1 MFSSRGRR
9 TVKIV
14 RLSAL
19 FASFLLLALLGA
31 CSATKF
37 TSLWKDENYKGRPE
51 RIMVIG
57 ALENPA
63 SRRLFEEE
71 LVKELKDRAVDAV
84 ASYAVLTDQSVSD
97 RNAAA
102 VQAKELGADT
112 VIISKQ
118 VGKRKVAAEERIPEP
133 FQAFQIVPV
142 AYDEVYINIQTDV
155 YDLKTNSVILTATS
169 ETWIREGV
177 AYLTHVQ
184 PFVKSLVKKLSQ
196 QGLFH

>member
-1 MFSSRGRR
+1 M
-9 TVKIV
+9 KIV

-37 TSLWKDENYKGRPE
+37 TSLWKDENYKGRPG

-63 SRRLFEEE
+63 SRRLFEDE
-71 LVKELKDRAVDAV
+71 LVKELKGRKVEAV
-84 ASYAVLTDQSVSD
+84 ASYPVLPDPSASD

-102 VQAKELGADT
+102 VQAKELGADIM
-112 VIISKQ
+112 IISKQ
-118 VGKRKVAAEERIPEP
+118 VGKRKVTAEDKVPES
-133 FQAFQIVPV
+133 FQSFQIVPFS
-142 AYDEVYINIQTDV
+142 YDDIYITIETNV
-155 YDLKTNSVILTATS
+155 YDVKTNSVILTAVA

-177 AYLTHVQ
+177 TYLTHIR

>member
-1 MFSSRGRR
+1 M
-9 TVKIV
+9 KIV

-37 TSLWKDENYKGRPE
+37 TSLWKDENYKGRPG

-63 SRRLFEEE
+63 SRRLFEDE
-71 LVKELKDRAVDAV
+71 LVKELKDRKVDAV
-84 ASYAVLTDQSVSD
+84 ASYAVLTDQSASD

-102 VQAKELGADT
+102 VQAKELGADA

-118 VGKRKVAAEERIPEP
+118 VGKRKVAAEDRVPEP
-133 FQAFQIVPV
+133 LQAFQIVPV

-155 YDLKTNSVILTATS
+155 YDMKTNSVILTATS

-177 AYLTHVQ
+177 TYLTHIR